1 MGEMTGKTVL
11 VTGGSSGIGLEAA
24 VMLAQKG
31 ADVVLVARDAKRLEA
46 AVGEVKSRAASGL
59 VTSDVCDFSS
69 QKQIRAFAD
78 RFRKSHARLDVLLNN
93 AGSVSPARVLT
104 EDGLEQTFAVNHL
117 GYFLLTNLLL
127 DLLKK
132 SAPARIVNVASIG
145 HYNGTM
151 DFENLQF
158 EKGGYSIMNA
168 YRRSKLANV
177 MFTREL
183 AKKLSGTGVT
193 VNAVHPGG
201 VATNIWTHGPRFLRP
216 LTFVTK
222 FLFITPKK
230 GAEPLVRLA
239 TAADVDGVTGEYFSR
254 YKKLEPSE
262 LARDEAVA
270 KRLWDESA
278 KLTKLAA

>member
-1 MGEMTGKTVL
+1 MGELTGKTVL

-46 AVGEVKSRAASGL
+46 AVGDVKARAASGL
-59 VTSDVCDFSS
+59 VSSYVCDFSS
-69 QKQIRAFAD
+69 QKQIRVFAE
-78 RFRKSHARLDVLLNN
+78 RFKREHTRLDVLLNN

-151 DFENLQF
+151 DFDNLQF

-177 MFTREL
+177 LFTREL
-183 AKKLSGTGVT
+183 AKRLAGTGVT

-216 LTFVTK
+216 LTFITR
-222 FLFITPKK
+222 FLFITAKK

-239 TAADVDGVTGEYFSR
+239 SASDVDGVSGEYFSR
-254 YKKLEPSE
+254 YKKLAPSD
-262 LARDEAVA
+262 LARDDSVA